1 MSKNTSSSGAI
12 VIFLGG
18 FIALLLA
25 GLYYMA
31 TPQLA
36 FDAPI
41 VVTTAF
47 FFGLF
52 LFISPFFIR
61 GSFKLVVV
69 GAALIVFTTIPSCSM
84 FNASRYHALLG
95 EEKVEPFEAQ
105 LPHLELKDAPLV
117 SYEMALLAAQRRL
130 SEIPGIGSVT
140 EVTRMEKQIIQGKL
154 TWIGFLEHK
163 RFTAW
168 WNKRTTPGY
177 VRVSA
182 HDPSDVDLIT
192 EYRGKPLALR
202 YLDSGFFG
210 DNIERHLRFNGYATE
225 GLDEAIYEVDDEGKP
240 WIVIT
245 TFDRMV
251 GSMGQEA
258 NGVVL
263 IDVQTGDIKRYKRN
277 EVPEWIDRVE
287 PSDFIKEQV
296 KDRLEYVHGWFNPSK
311 TDELRQ
317 SGQIDTVYANGKA
330 RFLVGLT
337 STSKEGGLVGFL
349 SIDTRTKQVFRHS
362 IAGVTEAVA
371 QHAAENVNP
380 EKRYAATNALPFLV
394 AGAPAYVMTLRDS
407 NGVARGFGIVSISD
421 VQHVATADTLAAAA
435 RLFQTKAAVNRTAID
450 IGEHDKSARITTK
463 VKRISAEVRN
473 GNTSYTL
480 VLEGHAGR
488 LFVADANLSEDLAV
502 TQQGDIV
509 DVIGAD
515 SGSRIVPLAKF
526 SNRMLTAPAPVA
538 EAPATAQAPA
548 PAASFTK
555 S

>member
-1 MSKNTSSSGAI
+1 MRKNSSTTTLA
-12 VIFLGG
+12 VILGG
-18 FIALLLA
+18 FFTILLGA
-25 GLYYMA
+25 FYYAA
-31 TPQLA
+31 TPQIA

-41 VVTTAF
+41 VVTFGF
-47 FFGLF
+47 FLGLF
-52 LFISPFFIR
+52 LFVSPFFLK
-61 GSFKLVVV
+61 GSLKLFLV
-69 GAALIVFTTIPSCSM
+69 GAVLIGLTTVPSCSM
-84 FNASRYHALLG
+84 FNAARYHALLG

-105 LPHLELKDAPLV
+105 LPHLELKEAPLV

-202 YLDSGFFG
+202 YLNSGYFG
-210 DNIERHLRFNGYATE
+210 DNIERHLRFNGFATD

-240 WIVIT
+240 WIVVT

-251 GSMGQEA
+251 GTMGHES
-258 NGVVL
+258 NGIAL
-263 IDVQTGDIKRYKRN
+263 IDVQTGEITRYKRDD
-277 EVPEWIDRVE
+277 VPAWVDRVE

-296 KDRLEYVHGWFNPSK
+296 EDRLEFVHGWFNPSK

-317 SGQIDTVYANGKA
+317 SGQIDTVYVNGKA
-330 RFLVGLT
+330 RYLVGLT

-349 SIDTRTKQVFRHS
+349 SIDTRTKAVLRHQ
-362 IAGVTEAVA
+362 IGGATESVA
-371 QHAAENVNP
+371 QNAVEHVNP
-380 EKRYAATNALPFLV
+380 EKRYTATNALPFLV
-394 AGAPAYVMTLRDS
+394 AGTPAYVMTLRDS
-407 NGVARGFGIVSISD
+407 NGLARAFGIVAIGD

-435 RLFQTKAAVNRTAID
+435 RLFQTRAAVNRTAID
-450 IGEHDKSARITTK
+450 TGEHDKSARITTK
-463 VKRISAEVRN
+463 VKRINAEVRN

-480 VLEGHAGR
+480 VLEGQSGR
-488 LFVADANLSEDLAV
+488 LYVADANLSEELAV
-502 TQQGDIV
+502 TREGDIV
-509 DVIGAD
+509 EVVGAD

-526 SNRMLTAPAPVA
+526 DNQMLAAPAAPEAPAAAPPPAPVA
-538 EAPATAQAPA
+538 S
-548 PAASFTK
+548 ASK
-555 S
+555 P